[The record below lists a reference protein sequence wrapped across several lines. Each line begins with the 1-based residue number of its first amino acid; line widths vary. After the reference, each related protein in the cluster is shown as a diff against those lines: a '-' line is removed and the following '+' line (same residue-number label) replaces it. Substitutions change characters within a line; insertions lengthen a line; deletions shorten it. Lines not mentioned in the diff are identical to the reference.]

1 MVQRHIEEGGLGN
14 RRRELA
20 VNAAVRGQNAVAL
33 AGFIAGLRIQR
44 RNLHLGLIADGGFA
58 RHQQLIA
65 AAVAGDI
72 DVIEGFADKVQVAF
86 QRQRADIAVAG
97 RDMAAGQDLGLAQ
110 RAITAQR
117 AAGLDRRGAAVALP
131 VIDVGT
137 RRRIEDQRAAVFG
150 AEGLDLE
157 NVVFFL
163 GIDVAGDDELTAAR
177 GDVCL
182 QASEIAVQRR
192 VPGGVDHLAFAAHLV
207 AENVI
212 AVGMVK
218 VHIAAEQSAPQGD
231 RRLGIDSASSARR
244 AERRLGQPG
253 AGIHVAAAAD
263 NQRAAVRT
271 GTGLAQHHFVA
282 AGGECP
288 AVHDR
293 QHAIA
298 VIADVDAAAAGKP

>member
-1 MVQRHIEEGGLGN
+1 MPGLPLPGFSPRIFTTWVFSARILAAWILSPGFPRPDSRPWILTAWVFPTRVLAARVFTARVFLRDGQIHGVGAVVQRHIEEGGLGN

-65 AAVAGDI
+65 AAVADDI

-110 RAITAQR
+110 RAVAAQR

-150 AEGLDLE
+150 AEGLISKMSSSFWVLMSLAMMSLPPRAVTFACRPVRSPFS
-157 NVVFFL
+157 VV
-163 GIDVAGDDELTAAR
+163 
-177 GDVCL
+177 
-182 QASEIAVQRR
+182 
-192 VPGGVDHLAFAAHLV
+192 
-207 AENVI
+207 
-212 AVGMVK
+212 
-218 VHIAAEQSAPQGD
+218 
-231 RRLGIDSASSARR
+231 
-244 AERRLGQPG
+244 
-253 AGIHVAAAAD
+253 
-263 NQRAAVRT
+263 
-271 GTGLAQHHFVA
+271 
-282 AGGECP
+282 CP
-288 AVHDR
+288 AVL
-293 QHAIA
+293 ITSPSPL
-298 VIADVDAAAAGKP
+298 ILLLKT